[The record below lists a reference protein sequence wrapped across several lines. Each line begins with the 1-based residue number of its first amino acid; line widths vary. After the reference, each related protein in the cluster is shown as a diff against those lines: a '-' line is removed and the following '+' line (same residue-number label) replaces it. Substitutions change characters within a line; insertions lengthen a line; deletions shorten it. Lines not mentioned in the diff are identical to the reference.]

1 MKKLGK
7 VWPGCSLLLFIT
19 TMSLVVLTSHAFAK
33 YFKVFDFSTYSA
45 RPATFEFIATG
56 SEDTTIFVDFGV
68 DGETAPEYGTRIV
81 TRTYDFSVRMHQTEV
96 AALFKVELSLPSK
109 LYTKVKQEDKTNA
122 GVWVNIKFY
131 LVNDLGLESESLLE
145 LTDQVTLVEQDDG
158 SAIWAYSEAVPM
170 GSNPQGQQ
178 DCSNFRI
185 AFEVMNVEDTS
196 TIKDAAIH
204 TTRLGLN
211 ISATQID

>member
-7 VWPGCSLLLFIT
+7 LLPSVSLILLIT
-19 TMSLVVLTSHAFAK
+19 TFILVVLTSHAFAK
-33 YFKVFDFSTYSA
+33 YFKMFELESFNA
-45 RPATFEFIATG
+45 RPATFEFVATG
-56 SEDTTIFVDFGV
+56 SEDTTIFVDFGI
-68 DGETAPEYGTRIV
+68 DGETSPEFGTRIV
-81 TRTYDFSVRMHQTEV
+81 TRTYDFSVRMQQTEV

-145 LTDQVTLVEQDDG
+145 LTDLATLVEQDDG
-158 SAIWAYSEAVPM
+158 SGIWAYSEVVPM

-196 TIKDAAIH
+196 TVKDAAIY

-211 ISATQID
+211 VSATQID

>member
-7 VWPGCSLLLFIT
+7 VLPGFSLLLFIT
-19 TMSLVVLTSHAFAK
+19 TMILVVLTSHAFAK
-33 YFKVFDFSTYSA
+33 YFKVFDFSTHGA

-56 SEDTTIFVDFGV
+56 SEDTTIFVDFGI
-68 DGETAPEYGTRIV
+68 DGETSPEYGTRIV

-109 LYTKVKQEDKTNA
+109 LYTKVKQVDKTNA

-145 LTDQVTLVEQDDG
+145 LTDLATLVEQDDG
-158 SAIWAYSEAVPM
+158 SGIWAYSEVVPM

-196 TIKDAAIH
+196 TVKDAAIY

-211 ISATQID
+211 VSATQID

>member
-7 VWPGCSLLLFIT
+7 FLPGVSLILFIT
-19 TMSLVVLTSHAFAK
+19 TFILVVLTSHAFAK
-33 YFKVFDFSTYSA
+33 YYKIADMGEKGA
-45 RPATFEFIATG
+45 RPATFEFVATG
-56 SEDTTIFVDFGV
+56 SEDTTILVDFGI
-68 DGETAPEYGTRIV
+68 DGETSPEFGTRIV
-81 TRTYDFSVRMHQTEV
+81 TRTYDFSVRMIQTEV
-96 AALFKVELSLPSK
+96 ATLFKVELSLPNK
-109 LYTKVKQEDKTNA
+109 LYAKVKQEDKTNA

-145 LTDQVTLVEQDDG
+145 LTDLATLVEQDDG
-158 SAIWAYSEAVPM
+158 SGLWAYSEVVPM

-196 TIKDAAIH
+196 TVKDAAIY